1 MLCCQV
7 FDIVLD
13 IFCRF
18 FLLPVWRDAK
28 LEAEACDGVAEIR
41 IEKEDEKED
50 EEVFIM
56 KALVLDSADKKNVSA
71 SVKDISDQDLPE
83 GEVLLEVAASG
94 FNYKD
99 GMAIRGLGNLVREY
113 PHVPGIDT
121 AGTVLESSSDA
132 FKAGDQVIATGF
144 RLGEWH
150 WGGFA
155 ERVRLPDAS
164 FAVSLPSGFTAN
176 AAMACGTAA
185 FTAMLAMARLQEVG
199 ITKEKGKILVTGA
212 SGGVGSFAVMFFSRE
227 GYEVVASTGGDHEA
241 YLKKLGA
248 SEVISRDEFKEPLDP
263 RKPLEK
269 TRWAGVVDS
278 VGGAPLSRVLAQTQA
293 HGGVA
298 SIGLTAGFN
307 LSGTVLPF
315 LLRGISL
322 LGVDSAMY
330 PAKHRAG
337 LWERI
342 AKLFREEDF
351 AEVAHVHGLAELPQL
366 ADDILAG
373 KIRGRAVI
381 DPKR

>member
-1 MLCCQV
+1 
-7 FDIVLD
+7 
-13 IFCRF
+13 
-18 FLLPVWRDAK
+18 
-28 LEAEACDGVAEIR
+28 
-41 IEKEDEKED
+41 
-50 EEVFIM
+50 M
-56 KALVLDSADKKNVSA
+56 KALVLDSADGKEVSA
-71 SVKDISDQDLPE
+71 SVKDLSTKDLPA
-83 GEVLLEVAASG
+83 GELLVEVEASG

-113 PHVPGIDT
+113 PLVPGIDL
-121 AGTVLESSSDA
+121 AGRVLESASDL
-132 FKAGDQVIATGF
+132 FKAGDKVIATGF

-155 ERVRLPDAS
+155 EQARLTEAS
-164 FAVSLPSGFTAN
+164 FAVALPSGFSARS
-176 AAMACGTAA
+176 AMACGTAA

-199 ITKEKGKILVTGA
+199 VNKDKGKILVTGA
-212 SGGVGSFAVMFFSRE
+212 SGGVGSFAVMFFARE
-227 GYEVVASTGGDHEA
+227 GYEVVASTGGEHEA

-248 SEVISRDEFKEPLDP
+248 SEVISRDEFQEPLSP

-278 VGGAPLSRVLAQTQA
+278 VGGAPLARVLAQTQA
-293 HGGVA
+293 HGAVA

-315 LLRGISL
+315 LLRGVSL

-330 PAKHRAG
+330 PASKRAA
-337 LWERI
+337 LWQKI
-342 AKLFREEDF
+342 AALFREEDF
-351 AEVAHVHGLAELPQL
+351 DEIAHMHGLSELPQL

-381 DPKR
+381 DPKM

>member
-1 MLCCQV
+1 
-7 FDIVLD
+7 
-13 IFCRF
+13 
-18 FLLPVWRDAK
+18 
-28 LEAEACDGVAEIR
+28 
-41 IEKEDEKED
+41 
-50 EEVFIM
+50 M

-71 SVKDISDQDLPE
+71 SVKDISLSDLPA
-83 GEVLLEVAASG
+83 GELLVEVEASG

-99 GMAIRGLGNLVREY
+99 GMAIRGLGNLVRDY
-113 PHVPGIDT
+113 PHVPGIDV
-121 AGTVLESSSDA
+121 AGKILESTSDS
-132 FKAGDQVIATGF
+132 FKAGERVIATGF

-155 ERVRLPDAS
+155 EQVRLPEAS
-164 FAVSLPSGFTAN
+164 FAVALPSGFSARS
-176 AAMACGTAA
+176 AMACGTAA
-185 FTAMLAMARLQEVG
+185 FTAMLAMARLQEIG
-199 ITKEKGKILVTGA
+199 ITKERGKILVTGA
-212 SGGVGSFAVMFFSRE
+212 SGGVGSFAVMFFARE
-227 GYEVVASTGGDHEA
+227 GYEVVASTGGEHEG

-248 SEVISRDEFKEPLDP
+248 SEVISRDEFQEPLDP

-278 VGGAPLSRVLAQTQA
+278 VGGAPLARVLAQTQA

-315 LLRGISL
+315 LLRGVSL

-330 PAKHRAG
+330 PAGRRAA
-337 LWERI
+337 LWQKI
-342 AKLFREEDF
+342 AALFREEDF
-351 AEVAHVHGLAELPQL
+351 DEIAHVHGLSELPQL

>member
-1 MLCCQV
+1 
-7 FDIVLD
+7 
-13 IFCRF
+13 
-18 FLLPVWRDAK
+18 
-28 LEAEACDGVAEIR
+28 
-41 IEKEDEKED
+41 
-50 EEVFIM
+50 M
-56 KALVLDSADKKNVSA
+56 KAFVLDSADKKSVST
-71 SVKDISDQDLPE
+71 SVKDLSVADLPA
-83 GEVLLEVAASG
+83 GELLVEVEASG

-113 PHVPGIDT
+113 PHVPGIDV
-121 AGTVLESSSDA
+121 AGKVLESASDS
-132 FKAGDQVIATGF
+132 FKVGDSVIATGF

-155 ERVRLPDAS
+155 EQVRLPDAS
-164 FAVSLPSGFTAN
+164 FAVALPNGFSARS
-176 AAMACGTAA
+176 AMACGTAA
-185 FTAMLAMARLQEVG
+185 FTAMLAMARLQEIG
-199 ITKEKGKILVTGA
+199 ITKERGKILVTGA
-212 SGGVGSFAVMFFSRE
+212 SGGVGSFAVMFFVRE
-227 GYEVVASTGGDHEA
+227 GYEVVASTGGEHEE

-248 SEVISRDEFKEPLDP
+248 SEVISRDEFQEPLDP

-278 VGGAPLSRVLAQTQA
+278 VGGAPLARVLAQTQA

-315 LLRGISL
+315 LLRGVSL

-330 PAKHRAG
+330 PAEKRAA
-337 LWERI
+337 LWQNI
-342 AKLFREEDF
+342 AALFRDEDF
-351 AEVAHVHGLAELPQL
+351 GEIAHVHGLAELPQL